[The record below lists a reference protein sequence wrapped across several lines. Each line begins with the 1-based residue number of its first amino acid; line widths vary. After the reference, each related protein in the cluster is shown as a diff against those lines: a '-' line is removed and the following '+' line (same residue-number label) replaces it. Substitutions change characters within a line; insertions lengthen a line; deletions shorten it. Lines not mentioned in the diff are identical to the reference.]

1 MKKVQIRFPNESYY
15 MEIEIDWHLFRIETE
30 FENEYFGWYD
40 GMYIAIKK
48 S

>member
-15 MEIEIDWHLFRIETE
+15 MEIEIHWDKFRIESE